1 MQGEGNS
8 INGLSYHLSDTNRK
22 LVARV
27 APQPNK
33 GRLEIGKLKEAL
45 AASEFGSLFF
55 NDIALA
61 ELVRKYNAA
70 NEPFELEIGEVR
82 DGEFRLEISPDLMA
96 VHLLLF
102 PPQGG
107 QAVGKG
113 QVLDAMREK
122 GIVSGIIEENIETAI
137 QCGSAEGIDIAKG
150 TPPIHGQDGTLNV
163 LVPTASERKP
173 ALDEMG
179 IANFRELGGIVT
191 VKPGASLMRRTPPT
205 EGSPGVNVFGHI
217 VPPKTG
223 KAAMFAAKLDGAA
236 ISPDDPDL
244 LTSAIA
250 GQPVTVPNG
259 VIIEPVIT
267 VGSADIST
275 GNIHF
280 EGTVCIQKDVQAGMT
295 IEASG
300 DIQVGGTVEAATLI
314 AGGNVH
320 VGGGVIGR
328 RDNQKSASNA
338 ISQVRCGGT
347 FHARFVQNAHIEA
360 GDSIYVDEAVMQ
372 SELLATRQIIVGKDD
387 NQKGCLIGG
396 KANATLLVKAHTMG
410 APTHVKT
417 LVEVGVNPHLHAE
430 LQRISKE
437 LELKATGLENVEK
450 LLAFLRGNAQR
461 GTPEVV
467 GKAEKTRANL
477 LDEIRQLTAERDEL
491 QRHITLAADARV
503 VVSRVAYTGI
513 RIQIGNRTY
522 EIEDDQEGVAYS
534 LREGEIARE
543 LLPRSGA
550 KVVMK

>member
-1 MQGEGNS
+1 MQDEGNCG
-8 INGLSYHLSDTNRK
+8 GLSYCLDESNRK
-22 LVARV
+22 LVAKYT
-27 APQPNK
+27 PQPNK

-45 AASEFGSLFF
+45 AASEFAALYF
-55 NDIALA
+55 NEIALA
-61 ELVRKYNAA
+61 DLVRKYNAA

-82 DGEFRLEISPDLMA
+82 DGEFRLEISPDMMT

-102 PPQGG
+102 APHGG
-107 QAVGKG
+107 QAVGKA
-113 QVLDAMREK
+113 QILDAMRAK
-122 GIVSGIIEENIETAI
+122 GVISGIIEENIETAI

-150 TPPIHGQDGTLNV
+150 TPPVHGQDGILNL

-173 ALDEMG
+173 ALDENG
-179 IANFRELGGIVT
+179 IANFRELGGVVT
-191 VKPGASLMRRTPPT
+191 VKPGESLMRRVPPT
-205 EGSPGVNVFGHI
+205 EGNPGVNVFGHI

-223 KAAMFAAKLDGAA
+223 KAAMFAAKLEGAA
-236 ISPDDPDL
+236 VAPNDPDL

-250 GQPVTVPNG
+250 GQPVVVPNG
-259 VIIEPVIT
+259 VIVEPVIT

-328 RDNQKSASNA
+328 RDGQKSASST

-372 SELLATRQIIVGKDD
+372 SELLATRQIIVGKDE

-396 KANATLLVKAHTMG
+396 KANATLLVKAHTIG

-467 GKAEKTRANL
+467 GKAEKTHANIR
-477 LDEIRQLTAERDEL
+477 DEISRLTAEREEL
-491 QRHITLAADARV
+491 QRHISLTEDAKV
-503 VVSRVAYTGI
+503 VASRIMHSGI

-522 EIEDDQEGVAYS
+522 EVEDDQEGIAFA

-543 LLPRSGA
+543 LLPRTGA